1 MENIIFF
8 AIAVFAVVLVLKLLG
23 KSMKVVL
30 GVLVNALVGG
40 LIIWLLNILGLGIAL
55 NWLTAL
61 IVGVLGI
68 PGVIIVLI
76 ININDHIHDY
86 QGYLL

>member
-40 LIIWLLNILGLGIAL
+40 LIIWLLNILGLGITL

-76 ININDHIHDY
+76 ITF
-86 QGYLL
+86 LF

>member
-68 PGVIIVLI
+68 PGVIIILI
-76 ININDHIHDY
+76 ITF
-86 QGYLL
+86 LF

>member
-23 KSMKVVL
+23 KSMKDVL

-76 ININDHIHDY
+76 ITF
-86 QGYLL
+86 LF

>member
-30 GVLVNALVGG
+30 GVLINALVGG

-76 ININDHIHDY
+76 ITF
-86 QGYLL
+86 LF

>member
-23 KSMKVVL
+23 KSMKVVF
-30 GVLVNALVGG
+30 GVLINALVGG
-40 LIIWLLNILGLGIAL
+40 VIIWLLNLLGLGITL
-55 NWLTAL
+55 SWLTAL

-76 ININDHIHDY
+76 ITFCF
-86 QGYLL
+86 

>member
-68 PGVIIVLI
+68 PAVIIVLI
-76 ININDHIHDY
+76 ITF
-86 QGYLL
+86 LF

>member
-76 ININDHIHDY
+76 ITF
-86 QGYLL
+86 LF

>member
-23 KSMKVVL
+23 KSMKIVL

-76 ININDHIHDY
+76 ITF
-86 QGYLL
+86 LF